1 MSTLATLVT
10 ELIKQVQ
17 INPHFSQ
24 LNLLRLQRK
33 YLKNQTQA
41 QPFYQ
46 KVEILAYF
54 KKNYST
60 QNLDTKLYQT
70 IIKILQVK
78 PIRTQ
83 SGVATVTLLTKPWP
97 CPGQCI
103 FCPADVRMP
112 KSYLAN
118 EPGAQRAELNF
129 FDPYL
134 QVMNRLQ
141 ALKAMGHNLSKVE
154 IIILGGTW
162 ESYPLDYRLW
172 FVTQVFQALN
182 DFSLNLDQSQT
193 ISQRYHQLNEQLK
206 KQQEIY
212 LSNQPTENEKNW
224 QSWQNKVDQGKIT
237 YNDLVNQCYLKNTRE
252 VKLKQWQKA
261 TWEQLTQ
268 QQDINQ
274 SAKTRNVGLVM
285 ETRPDLINEQSLT
298 TLRRMGATKVQIG
311 VQSVNDQILQM
322 NKRGIDS
329 EGIALAFAW
338 LRIFGFKIHAHF
350 MANLYGA
357 DVSKDI
363 EDYHR
368 FVTHE
373 DYLPDEIKLYPCSLL
388 QSAPLFDYYQKKLW
402 RPYTQEQLLQVL
414 THNLQS
420 TPEFIRI
427 TRMIRDFSAH
437 DIIDGNKKT
446 NFRQL
451 VENELSKNKIIVKE
465 IRQREI
471 KNQAIQAADLILKE
485 IHYQTSVSDEYF
497 LQMVTPENKIA
508 GFLRLSLPKKN
519 TRWQA
524 INDYLGS
531 KAKAAMIREVHVYG
545 VVSSL
550 GEKGQSQHLGL
561 GKKLIAQAK
570 KIAQAHGWQ
579 QLRVISAIGL
589 QLYYEKLGFSSNGL
603 YQICDLKK
611 IVKILAE

>member
-17 INPHFSQ
+17 TNLHFSQ
-24 LNLLRLQRK
+24 LDLLRLQRK
-33 YLKNQTQA
+33 YLRNQTQI

-60 QNLDTKLYQT
+60 QNLDAKLYQT

-134 QVMNRLQ
+134 QVMNRLH

-162 ESYPLDYRLW
+162 ESYLLEYRLW
-172 FVTQVFQALN
+172 FVTQIFQALN
-182 DFSLNLDQSQT
+182 DFSLDLDQSNE
-193 ISQRYHQLNEQLK
+193 ISQYYHQLNEQLK

-212 LSNQPTENEKNW
+212 LSNQPAENEKNW
-224 QSWQNKVDQGKIT
+224 QTWQNKVDQGEIS
-237 YNDLVNQCYLKNTRE
+237 YNELVNQCYLKNTRE
-252 VKLKQWQKA
+252 IKLKQWQKA
-261 TWEQLTQ
+261 TWQQLKQ
-268 QQDINQ
+268 QQYINQ

-311 VQSVNDQILQM
+311 VQSVNDQILEM

-329 EGIALAFAW
+329 ESIALAFAW

-373 DYLPDEIKLYPCSLL
+373 NYLPDEIKLYPCSLL

-402 RPYTQEQLLQVL
+402 QPYTQAQLLQVL

-420 TPEFIRI
+420 TLEFIRI

-437 DIIDGNKKT
+437 DIIAGNKKT

-451 VENELSKNKIIVKE
+451 VENELSKNKIKIKE

-471 KNQAIQAADLILKE
+471 KNQIIQADDLILKE

-497 LQMVTPENKIA
+497 LQMVTAENKIA
-508 GFLRLSLPKKN
+508 GFLRLSLPKKI
-519 TRWQA
+519 TRWQG
-524 INDYLGS
+524 INDYLGREV
-531 KAKAAMIREVHVYG
+531 KAAMIREVHVYG
-545 VVSSL
+545 VVSNL

-570 KIAQAHGWQ
+570 KIAQAHGWR

-589 QLYYEKLGFSSNGL
+589 QLYYEKLGFRSDGL
-603 YQICDLKK
+603 YQICDLKT
-611 IVKILAE
+611 

>member
-17 INPHFSQ
+17 TNLHFSQ
-24 LNLLRLQRK
+24 LDLLRLQRK

-60 QNLDTKLYQT
+60 QNLDDKLYQT

-162 ESYPLDYRLW
+162 ESYLLEYRLW
-172 FVTQVFQALN
+172 FVTQIFQALN
-182 DFSLNLDQSQT
+182 NFSLDLDQSHA

-212 LSNQPTENEKNW
+212 LSNQPAENEKNW
-224 QSWQNKVDQGKIT
+224 QTWQNKVDQGKIS
-237 YNDLVNQCYLKNTRE
+237 YNELVNQCYLKNTRE

-261 TWEQLTQ
+261 TWEQLAQ
-268 QQDINQ
+268 QQYINQ

-298 TLRRMGATKVQIG
+298 TLRRM
-311 VQSVNDQILQM
+311 
-322 NKRGIDS
+322 
-329 EGIALAFAW
+329 
-338 LRIFGFKIHAHF
+338 
-350 MANLYGA
+350 
-357 DVSKDI
+357 
-363 EDYHR
+363 
-368 FVTHE
+368 
-373 DYLPDEIKLYPCSLL
+373 
-388 QSAPLFDYYQKKLW
+388 
-402 RPYTQEQLLQVL
+402 
-414 THNLQS
+414 
-420 TPEFIRI
+420 
-427 TRMIRDFSAH
+427 
-437 DIIDGNKKT
+437 
-446 NFRQL
+446 
-451 VENELSKNKIIVKE
+451 
-465 IRQREI
+465 
-471 KNQAIQAADLILKE
+471 
-485 IHYQTSVSDEYF
+485 
-497 LQMVTPENKIA
+497 
-508 GFLRLSLPKKN
+508 
-519 TRWQA
+519 
-524 INDYLGS
+524 
-531 KAKAAMIREVHVYG
+531 
-545 VVSSL
+545 
-550 GEKGQSQHLGL
+550 
-561 GKKLIAQAK
+561 
-570 KIAQAHGWQ
+570 
-579 QLRVISAIGL
+579 
-589 QLYYEKLGFSSNGL
+589 
-603 YQICDLKK
+603 
-611 IVKILAE
+611 

>member
-1 MSTLATLVT
+1 
-10 ELIKQVQ
+10 
-17 INPHFSQ
+17 
-24 LNLLRLQRK
+24 
-33 YLKNQTQA
+33 
-41 QPFYQ
+41 
-46 KVEILAYF
+46 
-54 KKNYST
+54 
-60 QNLDTKLYQT
+60 
-70 IIKILQVK
+70 
-78 PIRTQ
+78 
-83 SGVATVTLLTKPWP
+83 
-97 CPGQCI
+97 
-103 FCPADVRMP
+103 MP